1 MTLAARTVSAHPSE
15 GLQLPLAGWPSDPDW
30 LAVARRGAAAW
41 VTANGFPSA
50 KHEDWRYTRI
60 DPALAIPFATDT
72 DTGRRTATGGSWPD
86 VSLRDLLGPGLGG
99 IRLVVVD
106 GHFAPELSD
115 HGYLPSGARLDSLHD
130 ALAVAPHRLE
140 PLWSWHPDGYPHAL
154 RALSDALATDGIL
167 IDLPT
172 EAVVDD
178 PIEIVLL
185 TVPGRAPHWSH
196 PRIVVL
202 AGAGS
207 KATVVETHLGVPGQ
221 PSVTNAL
228 TQVVVDDG
236 AQVAHYVIQDENL
249 DSFHFS
255 SLDAHLGHS
264 SRFSSRLLAVG
275 GRIGRHEVHTVLHG
289 ENAEVELHGLFL
301 TGSGQHHDNAILVDH
316 AALGCR
322 SHQIYKGVIDGDGH
336 GVFNGHIVVRP
347 GAVGTDAHQTNKNLL
362 LSDRAEV
369 DTRPRLE
376 IFADD
381 VACTHGAA
389 VGQLDP
395 DALFYLRSRGVPHQ
409 EARALLVSGF
419 VQEVLDCF
427 ADGPIRQYA
436 ERLVAAHLEPIMSA
450 GRRGTDS
457 ASDSDSD
464 SARDVSASRS
474 RGGTAK

>member
-1 MTLAARTVSAHPSE
+1 MTLSARTVSAHLNE
-15 GLQLPLAGWPSDPDW
+15 GLQLPLPGWPSDPDW
-30 LAVARRGAAAW
+30 LTVARRGAAAW

-60 DPALAIPFATDT
+60 DPVLAVPTDT
-72 DTGRRTATGGSWPD
+72 DSYTARDGRWPD
-86 VSLRDLLGPGLGG
+86 ASLRDLLGPGLGG
-99 IRLVVVD
+99 IRLVVV
-106 GHFAPELSD
+106 GGQFIPELSD
-115 HGYLPSGARLDSLHD
+115 HDGLPHGVRIESLQD
-130 ALAVAPHRLE
+130 ALATNPEQLE
-140 PLWSWHPDGYPHAL
+140 PLWSWHPGGYPHAL
-154 RALSDALATDGIL
+154 RALNDAQAAGGALVELSGESTV
-167 IDLPT
+167 
-172 EAVVDD
+172 EA
-178 PIEIVLL
+178 PIEILL
-185 TVPGRAPHWSH
+185 VSAPGSAPRWSH
-196 PRIVVL
+196 PRVVIL
-202 AGAGS
+202 AGARS
-207 KATVVETHLGVPGQ
+207 KATVVETHLGAPGS

-228 TQVVVDDG
+228 TQVVMDDD
-236 AQVAHYVIQDENL
+236 AQVDHYVTQNESL

-255 SLDAHLGHS
+255 SLEARLGRS

-289 ENAEVELHGLFL
+289 ENAEVELDGLFL

-316 AALGCR
+316 GAPGCR
-322 SHQIYKGVIDGDGH
+322 SHQIYKGVVDGDGH

-381 VACTHGAA
+381 VTCTHGAA

-395 DALFYLRSRGVPHQ
+395 DAIFYLRSRGVPHQ

-436 ERLVAAHLEPIMSA
+436 ERLVTAHLEPIMSA
-450 GRRGTDS
+450 GRRGTGS
-457 ASDSDSD
+457 APGSD